1 MIYYLSRMK
10 ISIIIIIVLLGIGSI
25 SAQQT
30 GTDDYNKFLLAQSYE
45 QQGFFDRAQKIYEE
59 LYQKDLNNIN
69 YFNSLNRLYT
79 QQKNYATSIL
89 LIESRL
95 KIYPNDINLIGQLG
109 STYYMNGNYEK
120 AYQIWEEPLKK
131 SEANQVSFRV
141 IANFAIERRAFDK
154 AIEFLERGK
163 STTNDPFV
171 FSMDLANLYSLTMRY
186 EKAAEEYCSILEASP
201 TQLSVVQS
209 RILSYINKPDALEK
223 TIKVAEKKRKSDN
236 LPILFLLAR
245 LYTEQKDFDKA
256 FSIYSELDNK
266 QQSQGG
272 ELFNYAEFV
281 FREGEFETASSVY
294 NIIIQRHPNSK
305 IVSSAKLGY
314 AKSQEAILR
323 QKFISAVDDWKTFS
337 LPPRLEAKTVE
348 PAIKAFEEIT
358 KIYAHSEVAIES
370 YLRMAQ
376 IRFRLQN
383 DLSSAKEFLSVVV
396 NNYPMSRLA
405 IDAYLDLA
413 DINLIEGNLEESSRL
428 YEEALNLRSASLEKK
443 NEAHFHLAKIK
454 SYKGMFEQAG
464 NHLSEILKNLKDNL
478 ANDALEISLIMNTAK
493 NDSSNLLL
501 FSEAELFAER
511 MMFSEAKSK
520 YDLIAADQRAFIFH
534 SIVKL
539 RSAQMD
545 IAMQNYQD
553 AIQLL
558 VSISEEN
565 EKNIYADKALYLLGN
580 IYEFAVKELPK
591 AINNYEK
598 LLLQFPGSI
607 YLDGARERILYLRSK
622 TS

>member
-1 MIYYLSRMK
+1 MK
-10 ISIIIIIVLLGIGSI
+10 ITNILIIILLSLSSI

-45 QQGFFDRAQKIYEE
+45 QQGSFDRAQKIYEE
-59 LYQKDLNNIN
+59 LYQKEPQNIN
-69 YFNSLNRLYT
+69 YFNSLNRVYT
-79 QQKNYATSIL
+79 QQKNYAAAIL
-89 LIESRL
+89 IIETRL
-95 KIYPNDINLIGQLG
+95 KSYPDDINLIGQLG

-120 AYQIWEEPLKK
+120 AYQVWEEPLRKPG
-131 SEANQVSFRV
+131 ANQVSFRV

-154 AIEFLERGK
+154 AIEILEKGK

-186 EKAAEEYCSILEASP
+186 EKAAEEYCSILEISP
-201 TQLSVVQS
+201 TQITVVQS

-223 TIKVAEKKRKSDN
+223 TIKAVEKKSKSDN
-236 LPILFLLAR
+236 LQILSLLAR
-245 LYTEQKDFDKA
+245 LYTEQKDFKKA
-256 FSIYSELDNK
+256 YSIYSELDTK
-266 QQSQGG
+266 RQSQGG
-272 ELFNYAEFV
+272 DLYNYAEFI
-281 FREGEFETASSVY
+281 FREGEYETASTVY
-294 NIIIQRHPNSK
+294 STIIQRCPESK

-323 QKFISAVDDWKTFS
+323 QKFLSTAEDWKTFS
-337 LPPRLEAKTVE
+337 LPPKLDAKTVE

-383 DLSSAKEFLSVVV
+383 DLSSAKEFLDVIIK
-396 NNYPMSRLA
+396 NYPMSRLS

-413 DINLIEGNLEESSRL
+413 EINLIEGNLDESTNL
-428 YEEALNLRSASLEKK
+428 YEEALNLRGASLEKK

-454 SYKGMFEQAG
+454 AYKGNFDQARA
-464 NHLSEILKNLKDNL
+464 NLSEILKNLKDNL

-501 FSEAELFAER
+501 FSEAEILAERMLFAE
-511 MMFSEAKSK
+511 AKEK
-520 YDLIAADQRAFIFH
+520 YDRIAMDQRAFVFH
-534 SIVKL
+534 SIVNL
-539 RSAQMD
+539 RSAQMA
-545 IAMQNYQD
+545 IALQNYKD
-553 AIQLL
+553 ATQQLAA
-558 VSISEEN
+558 ISEEF

-580 IYEFAVKELPK
+580 IYEYALKELPK
-591 AINNYEK
+591 AIDSYEK

-607 YLDGARERILYLRSK
+607 YLDKARVRILYLRSK